1 MKTLIKNTVL
11 ISVILIFVS
20 CQKDCYYEYNI
31 INNFDRTIAYK
42 GSVCVPNITTLRGI
56 DTICYIEVGDTLKV
70 YASYHLRTKGK
81 NQTIGQA
88 LYAAYQPLGAIIFD
102 DTLELRYNYNDNDV
116 KNFYGSYEGSVE
128 YRSRPNARNMS
139 SLIAYY
145 KVDDIDYLIA
155 QKKAMKTK

>member
-1 MKTLIKNTVL
+1 MKSLIKNTAL

-42 GSVCVPNITTLRGI
+42 GYVIVPDITIRER

-70 YASYHLRTKGK
+70 FATHILRTKGK
-81 NQTIGQA
+81 NEPIEDV
-88 LYAAYQPLGAIIFD
+88 LYYTHRPLGAIIFD
-102 DTLELRYNYNDNDV
+102 DTLELRYNYGGNEV
-116 KNFYGSYEGSVE
+116 KNYYRDHSGPVE
-128 YRSRPNARNMS
+128 YRGRPNARNMS